1 MFVDLPPGEH
11 ADEVTATL
19 LRDGGEVPVELIGD
33 GDTLRLT
40 VPADRRDGPATT
52 VRLHFS

>member
-1 MFVDLPPGEH
+1 LFVDLAPGEH

-40 VPADRRDGPATT
+40 VHADRRDGLATT
-52 VRLHFS
+52 VRLRLS